1 MKIKPAPGVTI
12 FRGEIMTVFFE
23 YKVLDGRYPVV
34 ERYTDISKC
43 NYYFAHG
50 RTYLKLFKYDF
61 CIDMSD
67 VKEFLIEN

>member
-1 MKIKPAPGVTI
+1 
-12 FRGEIMTVFFE
+12 MTVFLE

-34 ERYTDISKC
+34 EQYTDIKKC

-50 RTYLKLFKYDF
+50 NLYLKLYKNNSEFNYDF

>member
-1 MKIKPAPGVTI
+1 
-12 FRGEIMTVFFE
+12 MTVFFE
-23 YKVLDGRYPVV
+23 YKVLDGDVPVV
-34 ERYTDISKC
+34 ERYTDIKKC

-50 RTYLKLFKYDF
+50 SIYLKLYKNNSEFQYDF